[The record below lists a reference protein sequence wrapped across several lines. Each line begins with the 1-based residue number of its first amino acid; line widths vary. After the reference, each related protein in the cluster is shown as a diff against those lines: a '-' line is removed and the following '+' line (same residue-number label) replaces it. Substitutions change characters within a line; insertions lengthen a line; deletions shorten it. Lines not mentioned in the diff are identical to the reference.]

1 MTMFARLARASL
13 LVAAPALCM
22 VRPPAVL
29 HAAEL
34 GGTAGA
40 VAEVQ
45 RAVAV
50 QRAKRASKVA
60 RVNAERASK
69 RAAKGGTRGGKGG
82 GRQAKGLTG
91 RGGGGKHAR
100 GSKGKG
106 GKRRP
111 SGDAST
117 SSER

>member
-1 MTMFARLARASL
+1 MLRVSGQAGGVSGSYAFSDPRHRLSSKKRK
-13 LVAAPALCM
+13 
-22 VRPPAVL
+22 
-29 HAAEL
+29 
-34 GGTAGA
+34 
-40 VAEVQ
+40 Q
-45 RAVAV
+45 RD
-50 QRAKRASKVA
+50 
-60 RVNAERASK
+60 K
-69 RAAKGGTRGGKGG
+69 RAAKGGTRGGKGV
-82 GRQAKGLTG
+82 GRHAKGQMG